1 MHIDPMPGLLDND
14 STGVR
19 EEERLSTESTNG
31 E

>member
-14 STGVR
+14 SVDER
-19 EEERLSTESTNG
+19 EEEQPSTDSTSG

>member
-14 STGVR
+14 SIAER
-19 EEERLSTESTNG
+19 EEEQLSTDSTSG